1 MSNQK
6 KPLMTAPGFLMPW
19 EEAKRL
25 IDARSDATMYKYIAL
40 GFPAPLEIS
49 PRRTDGAVGKRMFVR
64 TEVEAWIKAKLA
76 ERDAA
81 YGRGQPA

>member
-6 KPLMTAPGFLMPW
+6 KPLMPAPDFLMPW
-19 EEAKRL
+19 DEAKRL
-25 IDARSDATMYKYIAL
+25 VAAKSDTTMYKYIAL

-49 PRRTDGAVGKRMFVR
+49 PRRSNGSVGKRMFVR
-64 TEVEAWIKAKLA
+64 SEVEAWIKARIA

-81 YGRGQPA
+81 YGRVQPA